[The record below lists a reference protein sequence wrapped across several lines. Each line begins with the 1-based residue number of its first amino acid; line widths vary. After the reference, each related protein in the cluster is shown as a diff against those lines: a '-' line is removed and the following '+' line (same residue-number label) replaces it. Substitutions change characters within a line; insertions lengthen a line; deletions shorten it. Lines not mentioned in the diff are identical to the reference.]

1 MADRIDLRRVVVAL
15 ESGRDVDVNI
25 LLQRELSP
33 IPLSLATSD
42 GKLRYASSKAE
53 LSNILQNNESQSQ
66 VPINLDKT
74 CCIIDAMAAVQ
85 SLANRSGAKTFSE
98 WCDNFLK
105 YIVSKFSASCTRV
118 DVVFDRYLD
127 NSIKGGTRAKREGGT
142 RAKREGGTRA
152 KREGGKKSGIRRNV
166 EKREQKIGKW
176 ERFIVVGENKASLA
190 NFLSTEITQ
199 SFCLHPTRELVL
211 SGGFSDILQVWS
223 SDDTKDLSR
232 LASNHEEAN
241 TRIVLHAR
249 DATLHGYQQINVV
262 CRDTDVLVLLLAHRE
277 LLCPVIWMFSG
288 TTKRKRH
295 IPVHSISLSEE
306 KRKSLLAFHAI
317 TGCDTVSQ
325 FAGIGKK
332 TAWKIFETHHHLL
345 QHLGD
350 GLPEKEVLAEVE
362 AFVCKLYN
370 KNTSEVE
377 INKERA
383 AAFRKTKKSLDSLPP
398 TQDSLNLHSMR
409 ANYQTL
415 VWKKALEPCH
425 TLPPPEECGW
435 QHDEGTLR
443 PRLMTQEQVSAA
455 CLQLAFCGCTREGN
469 CCANRR
475 CTCVRLSLSCT
486 NACKCGDFC
495 RNTRNAVTRE
505 DE

>member
-1 MADRIDLRRVVVAL
+1 
-15 ESGRDVDVNI
+15 
-25 LLQRELSP
+25 
-33 IPLSLATSD
+33 
-42 GKLRYASSKAE
+42 
-53 LSNILQNNESQSQ
+53 
-66 VPINLDKT
+66 
-74 CCIIDAMAAVQ
+74 
-85 SLANRSGAKTFSE
+85 
-98 WCDNFLK
+98 
-105 YIVSKFSASCTRV
+105 
-118 DVVFDRYLD
+118 
-127 NSIKGGTRAKREGGT
+127 
-142 RAKREGGTRA
+142 
-152 KREGGKKSGIRRNV
+152 
-166 EKREQKIGKW
+166 
-176 ERFIVVGENKASLA
+176 
-190 NFLSTEITQ
+190 
-199 SFCLHPTRELVL
+199 
-211 SGGFSDILQVWS
+211 
-223 SDDTKDLSR
+223 
-232 LASNHEEAN
+232 
-241 TRIVLHAR
+241 
-249 DATLHGYQQINVV
+249 
-262 CRDTDVLVLLLAHRE
+262 
-277 LLCPVIWMFSG
+277 MFSG

-332 TAWKIFETHHHLL
+332 TACKIFETHHHLL

-350 GLPEKEVLAEVE
+350 GLPEKSVLAEVE

-469 CCANRR
+469 SCANDDAHVFGYRSPAP
-475 CTCVRLSLSCT
+475 TPANVGTSAETPEML
-486 NACKCGDFC
+486 
-495 RNTRNAVTRE
+495 
-505 DE
+505 